1 MLDSLSLLG
10 SYLIGS
16 LSAAIIV
23 CRALGKGDPRA
34 VGSGNPG
41 ATNVLRAYG
50 KGPALATLAGDVLKG
65 FIPVI
70 VAPLLGLA
78 PVWVAGAG
86 VAAFLGHLYP
96 VFFGFKGG
104 KGVATL
110 VGVMFGY
117 DWQLGLAFVVTWLAV
132 AAVTRYSSLAALCA
146 TTAAP
151 LFAVLLSLPLAY
163 AGALGVMGIAVFWR
177 HRDNMARLRAGTEGR
192 IGARN
197 RS

>member
-1 MLDSLSLLG
+1 MWTAIYLLA
-10 SYLIGS
+10 SYLLGS
-16 LSAAIIV
+16 LSAAILV
-23 CRALGKGDPRA
+23 CRALGKGDPRE

-41 ATNVLRAYG
+41 ATNVLRAHG

-65 FIPVI
+65 YVPVLL
-70 VAPLLGLA
+70 APLAGMDA
-78 PVWVAGAG
+78 RGVAGAG
-86 VAAFLGHLYP
+86 AAAFIGHLFP

-110 VGVMFGY
+110 IGVMLGY
-117 DWQLGLAFVVTWLAV
+117 DWQLGLGFIITWLAV

-151 LFAVLLSLPLAY
+151 LLAVLLSLPMAY
-163 AGALGVMGIAVFWR
+163 ALALGVMGIAVFWR

-192 IGARN
+192 IGAKSRG
-197 RS
+197 

>member
-1 MLDSLSLLG
+1 MLNALYLLA

-16 LSAAIIV
+16 LSAAILV
-23 CRALGKGDPRA
+23 CRALGKGDPRT

-41 ATNVLRAYG
+41 ATNVLRAFG

-65 FIPVI
+65 FVPV
-70 VAPLLGLA
+70 VVGPLIGLQ
-78 PVWVAGAG
+78 PIWVAAAG
-86 VAAFLGHLYP
+86 TAAFMGHLYP
-96 VFFGFKGG
+96 AFFGFKGG

-110 VGVMFGY
+110 VGVMLGY
-117 DWQLGLAFVVTWLAV
+117 DWRLGLAFVVTWLAV

-151 LFAVLLSLPLAY
+151 LFAVLLALPLAY
-163 AGALGVMGIAVFWR
+163 AGGLGVMGIAVFWR
-177 HRDNMARLRAGTEGR
+177 HRDNMARLRTGTEGR
-192 IGARN
+192 IGAKN

>member
-1 MLDSLSLLG
+1 MLNSLYILG

-16 LSAAIIV
+16 LSAAILV
-23 CRALGKGDPRA
+23 CRALGKGDPRT

-41 ATNVLRAYG
+41 ATNVLRAVG

-65 FIPVI
+65 FLPVV
-70 VAPLLGLA
+70 VAPYVGLDPA
-78 PVWVAGAG
+78 WVAGAG

-117 DWQLGLAFVVTWLAV
+117 DWHLGLAFVVTWLAV

-151 LFAVLLSLPLAY
+151 LFAVLLGLPLSY

-177 HRDNMARLRAGTEGR
+177 HRDNMARLRTGTEGR
-192 IGARN
+192 IGAKKTP
-197 RS
+197 